1 MTNEE
6 RFWSK
11 VDKTPSGCWVWLSTK
26 NTQGYG
32 RFAIRVGPYKQR
44 WYSAH
49 RLVWEWVHGSEP
61 ELCVLHRCD
70 NPSCVNPG
78 HLFLGTHKDNA
89 ADRDA
94 KRRRRAPKG
103 VLNGMAKLTEADV
116 REIRRRF
123 VPGVTSVRA
132 LAEKYG
138 VSQPHMSGVV
148 YGRHWPHVEGALC
161 PKPTLSCSGAE
172 I

>member
-32 RFAIRVGPYKQR
+32 RFAIRVGPHKQR

-49 RLVWEWVHGSEP
+49 RLVWEWEHGEEP

-70 NPSCVNPG
+70 NPSCVNPQ

-89 ADRDA
+89 RDRDR
-94 KRRRRAPKG
+94 KGRRRSPKG
-103 VLNGMAKLTEADV
+103 ALNGMAKVTEADV
-116 REIRRRF
+116 LDIRRRYA
-123 VPGVTSVRA
+123 PSVAAGMAAR
-132 LAEKYG
+132 YG
-138 VSQPHMSGVV
+138 LSVAHLQRIAAGASWRHVSSRKVSDM
-148 YGRHWPHVEGALC
+148 
-161 PKPTLSCSGAE
+161 GAE
-172 I
+172 P

>member
-6 RFWSK
+6 RFWLK

-49 RLVWEWVHGSEP
+49 RLVWEWVHGEEP
-61 ELCVLHRCD
+61 SLCVLHRCD
-70 NPSCVNPG
+70 NPSCVNPR

-89 ADRDA
+89 RDRDR
-94 KRRRRAPKG
+94 KGRARPPRG
-103 VLNGMAKLTEADV
+103 TRNGRAKLTESDV
-116 REIRRRF
+116 LDIRRRY
-123 VPGVTSVRA
+123 VLGAGVEIAAR
-132 LAEKYG
+132 YG
-138 VSQPHMSGVV
+138 LSATHVQRIARGEAWAHVSSRKLSDM
-148 YGRHWPHVEGALC
+148 GA
-161 PKPTLSCSGAE
+161 KP
-172 I
+172 